1 MKKQLKN
8 LTYILIFLFT
18 SHFSLFSQEQSAV
31 SELLNRNEVAI
42 YKAQK
47 EMIAHNTKTNIDK
60 LALSVTLQVKAI
72 DTYKNGNFK
81 EASNYAIASRENAL
95 IILKELLDV
104 KQLTY
109 FELDNSEKNIVKTIN
124 YNSSTL
130 NNKVEAYNEAILL
143 DPIKIRETYNIT
155 INQ

>member
-1 MKKQLKN
+1 MKNQLKT
-8 LTYILIFLFT
+8 LTYILIILFS
-18 SHFSLFSQEQSAV
+18 SHFSLLSQEQSAV

-47 EMIAHNTKTNIDK
+47 EMIAHNAKTNIDK

-72 DTYKNGNFK
+72 DTYKKGSLN

-95 IILKELLDV
+95 LILKDLLDV
-104 KQLTY
+104 KQLAY

-124 YNSSTL
+124 YNPSTL

-143 DPIKIRETYNIT
+143 DPIKIRETYNIS